1 MTIADEI
8 IAIEQQ
14 ATRDQFG
21 AWLAS
26 NAHRIIEALREGD
39 SIIDHLYEGER

>member
-26 NAHRIIEALREGD
+26 NAHRIIEALRED
-39 SIIDHLYEGER
+39 EQRAQRSCEP